1 MIGRVKERVIEL
13 FHAML
18 VSGALASVWKWWLT
32 CAGCESANLH
42 SLMASS
48 DVGCGRWRS
57 SSLKQRQGDANP
69 ESRSE

>member
-1 MIGRVKERVIEL
+1 MIGRVKERIIEL

-32 CAGCESANLH
+32 CAGSESANLH

-48 DVGCGRWRS
+48 DVGVGRWRS
-57 SSLKQRQGDANP
+57 SSLKQWQRDTNP